1 MIVRERGEGG
11 EKERDHHLINC
22 SNSHDREKLYS
33 EIFKKRLSAAAINH
47 TRRET
52 AISAKHKEGIHN
64 TTPSTEQH

>member
-1 MIVRERGEGG
+1 MIVRERGRE
-11 EKERDHHLINC
+11 ERERVHHFNC

-64 TTPSTEQH
+64 TTPSTAQH